1 MRVFLAGASGVMG
14 RELIPRL
21 LADGHEVVGTTRTRG
36 SLDGSGATE
45 FVGDVRDRA
54 AFIATASALQCDA
67 VIHQLTAYRKPPRTF
82 RRMVATNRLRS
93 EGTNT
98 LVAAARAM
106 GATTFIAASS
116 VYGYGFGQHGD
127 VVLDESSR
135 FGKETTGP
143 ILAVESALGSLEQQ
157 VRAIGGISLRYG
169 IFYAPGGRIPPI
181 PKDAD
186 GVLPFVA
193 LSDAADAT
201 ILALTRGTS
210 GATYNIVDDEPVS
223 WRTLHEARALAAG
236 APPPTE
242 YRSRT
247 IALAAPFAADLVT
260 RTSLRVSNS
269 LAKAELGWVPEYP
282 TYRDALASASVGSA
296 P

>member
-54 AFIATASALQCDA
+54 AFIAASSALHCDA

-82 RRMVATNRLRS
+82 RRMAQTNRLRS

-98 LVAAARAM
+98 LIASARAM

-116 VYGYGFGQHGD
+116 VYGYGFGRHGD
-127 VVLDESSR
+127 IVLDESSR
-135 FGKETTGP
+135 FGKETVGP
-143 ILAVESALGSLEQQ
+143 LLAVESALGSLEQQ
-157 VRAIGGISLRYG
+157 VRAIGGVCLRYG
-169 IFYAPGGRIPPI
+169 ILYAPGGRIPPI

-201 ILALTRGTS
+201 ILALTRAKPGS
-210 GATYNIVDDEPVS
+210 TYNIVDDEPVS

-236 APPPTE
+236 APAPTE

-247 IALAAPFAADLVT
+247 IAFAAPFAADLVT

-269 LAKAELGWVPEYP
+269 LAKTELGWVPEYP
-282 TYRDALASASVGSA
+282 SYRHALSPASVGSA

>member
-1 MRVFLAGASGVMG
+1 MRVFLAGASGVIG

-36 SLDGSGATE
+36 SLDGTGATE

-54 AFIATASALQCDA
+54 AFIAAASALSCDA

-82 RRMVATNRLRS
+82 RRMAATNRLRT

-106 GATTFIAASS
+106 GATRFIAASS
-116 VYGYGFGQHGD
+116 VYGYGFGNHGD
-127 VVLDESSR
+127 IVLDERSP
-135 FGKETTGP
+135 FGRETDGR
-143 ILAVESALGSLEQQ
+143 ILAVERALGSLEQQ
-157 VRAIGGISLRYG
+157 VRAIGGVSLRYG
-169 IFYAPGGRIPPI
+169 ILYTPGGHIPPI
-181 PKDAD
+181 PRDAG
-186 GVLPFVA
+186 GVLPFVT

-201 ILALTRGTS
+201 ILALTKARPGS
-210 GATYNIVDDEPVS
+210 VYNIVDDDPVS
-223 WRTLHEARALAAG
+223 WRTLHEARAAAAG
-236 APPPTE
+236 APTPTE

-247 IALAAPFAADLVT
+247 IALAAPFAASLVT

-269 LAKAELGWVPEYP
+269 RAKTRLGWAPEYP
-282 TYRDALASASVGSA
+282 SYRDALAPASVGSA

>member
-36 SLDGSGATE
+36 SLEGSGATE

-54 AFIATASALQCDA
+54 AFIAASSALQCDA

-127 VVLDESSR
+127 IVLDESSR

-260 RTSLRVSNS
+260 KTSLRVSNS
-269 LAKAELGWVPEYP
+269 LAKTELGWVPEYP
-282 TYRDALASASVGSA
+282 SYRDALSPAGVGSA